1 MRMEA
6 LKTANLVLEPL
17 TVAHA
22 EAMFP
27 ILSDPILYRYL
38 DYGPPPSV
46 SHVRGV
52 YEQLQKRAS
61 PDGHETWLN
70 WVICLR
76 GTLPIGYVQAT
87 LDSKHSA
94 WIAYFLGSAYWG
106 HGYAY
111 TATQTM
117 LSHLA
122 EGFGSELFLA
132 TVEIENIRSIALLKR
147 LSFEQV
153 SGPDAAPYELSSTEL
168 LFKRHTAHA
177 EKPL

>member
-1 MRMEA
+1 MEA
-6 LKTANLVLEPL
+6 LETADLVLEPL

-46 SHVRGV
+46 NHVRGV

-87 LDSKHSA
+87 LVPTNSA
-94 WIAYFLGSAYWG
+94 WVAYFLGSAYWG

-111 TATQTM
+111 AATETM
-117 LSHLA
+117 LRHLA
-122 EGFGSELFLA
+122 EIFGSKLFLA
-132 TVEIENIRSIALLKR
+132 TVEIANVRSIALLKR

-153 SGPDAAPYELSSTEL
+153 SGQDAASYDLSNTEL
-168 LFKRHTAHA
+168 LFKRHTALVD
-177 EKPL
+177 ESL